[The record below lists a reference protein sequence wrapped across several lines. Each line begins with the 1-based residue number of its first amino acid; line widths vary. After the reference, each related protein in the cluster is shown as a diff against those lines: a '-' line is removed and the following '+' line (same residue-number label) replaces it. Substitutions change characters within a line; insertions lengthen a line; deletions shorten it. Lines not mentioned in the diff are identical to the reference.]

1 MPTPNHSQLA
11 RLFVFAF
18 VLAIQMLVGGKH
30 GGVVDSATVKLI
42 SSTRGHME
50 AGNYTHYYLSEKGN
64 YKLVLQSLSGDCD
77 LYVSDKHR
85 LVTFDNYDWQSI
97 TYGEDEIYL
106 SEDMKRPISI
116 AVYAH
121 PYYVKSTY
129 VLHQYKI
136 QLDQTQN
143 NDFSEFSYSDFLNRD
158 LSASDINKNTD
169 HNTENFHSQHDMY
182 AQHNQFNQHQHH
194 QNTENGGDEKESHE
208 KDTDGGDDDQ
218 EEDGGG
224 GGSKSFFWNLFI
236 HLLEIIAEVFL

>member
-1 MPTPNHSQLA
+1 MTKPNHSQLA
-11 RLFVFAF
+11 RLFAF
-18 VLAIQMLVGGKH
+18 IFVMVIQMLVGNH
-30 GGVVDSATVKLI
+30 RGVVESATVKLI

-136 QLDQTQN
+136 LLDQTQN

-182 AQHNQFNQHQHH
+182 AQHNQFNHHHHQHQHH
-194 QNTENGGDEKESHE
+194 QNTDGGDEKESHE
-208 KDTDGGDDDQ
+208 KDTDDEE
-218 EEDGGG
+218 EEDG